1 MIPTDGFLFISSI
14 DNAARFIFYMSHAKD
29 NLIFRRRNSL
39 ATITIFSFLFLT
51 IITMNGAAL
60 SNGAIIASSYAQESA
75 LSPSDRSNQVLMG
88 VAMRGNLTSEK
99 QTEDNEIVAPRN
111 YYEQSF
117 KLIHDAGMNHV
128 RYLFYWESYEKN
140 PSQFMEELETVA
152 DTADKWGL
160 KVLYDNHQWHT
171 SSWLESRATGFPSY
185 LFEGNPELEVDSG
198 GNTNDESA
206 RIWWTDW
213 WDRSVKDVNGNDGW
227 SLLSQFLTKLVNT
240 LDSHPSTVGYEILSE
255 PQIHSD
261 DQWEK
266 VGQFNTFLVSELR
279 KVTQKTLA
287 FSQQVP
293 ASINAPNI
301 DVIPENQAKMVP
313 ANKNNV
319 VFKISLYGVSTDS
332 FQKARL
338 DGLVEAAQ
346 LADVPLYV
354 GEWNNVVREREGG
367 VFRISP
373 EESDL
378 TQEDTN
384 LFLQDFKRLNVWGWA
399 YWQWNFNSHRVPNF
413 NLILV
418 SENGTVEPTKYY
430 EQLRTAITSVYRQT

>member
-1 MIPTDGFLFISSI
+1 
-14 DNAARFIFYMSHAKD
+14 
-29 NLIFRRRNSL
+29 
-39 ATITIFSFLFLT
+39 
-51 IITMNGAAL
+51 MNGSTL
-60 SNGAIIASSYAQESA
+60 YNSSLIVPSYAQESS
-75 LSPSDRSNQVLMG
+75 LPSSSTTSPVLMG
-88 VAMRGNLTSEK
+88 VAMRGNHTSEK
-99 QTEDNEIVAPRN
+99 ETEENDIVAPRN
-111 YYEQSF
+111 YYEESF

-128 RYLFYWESYEKN
+128 RYLLYWESYEKN
-140 PSQFMEELETVA
+140 PSQFMEELSMVA
-152 DTADKWGL
+152 ETADKWGI

-171 SSWLESRATGFPSY
+171 SSWLESRATGFPSF
-185 LFEGNPELEVDSG
+185 LFEGNPELEMDSG
-198 GNTNDESA
+198 GNTNDDAA

-213 WDRSVKDVNGNDGW
+213 WNRSVKDSSGNDGW
-227 SLLSQFLTKLVNT
+227 SLLSKFLKNLVNT
-240 LDSHPSTVGYEILSE
+240 LDSHPSTIGYEILSE

-266 VGQFNTFLVSELR
+266 VGQFNTFMVNELR
-279 KVTQKTLA
+279 KVTQKTIA

-293 ASINAPNI
+293 ASINAPDI
-301 DVIPENQAKMVP
+301 DVIPENQAKMAP
-313 ANKNNV
+313 DNKNNV

-346 LADVPLYV
+346 LADVPIYV

-373 EESDL
+373 EASDL

-384 LFLQDFKRLNVWGWA
+384 LFLEDFNRLDVWGWA

-413 NLILV
+413 NLISI
-418 SENGTVEPTKYY
+418 SEDGSVQPTKYY
-430 EQLRTAITSVYRQT
+430 RQLQAAISDTYESSLSS

>member
-1 MIPTDGFLFISSI
+1 LVITQSKVHILYKSQ
-14 DNAARFIFYMSHAKD
+14 ATD
-29 NLIFRRRNSL
+29 NLNFQRSKCL
-39 ATITIFSFLFLT
+39 AMTITILCFLVST
-51 IITMNGAAL
+51 IMVISGTALYNSGLVVL
-60 SNGAIIASSYAQESA
+60 SNAQESVM
-75 LSPSDRSNQVLMG
+75 PSSSANNPVLMG
-88 VAMRGNLTSEK
+88 VAMRGNHTSEK
-99 QTEDNEIVAPRN
+99 ETEENEIVAPRN
-111 YYEQSF
+111 YYEESF

-128 RYLFYWESYEKN
+128 RYLLYWESYEKN

-152 DTADKWGL
+152 RTADKWGL

-171 SSWLESRATGFPSY
+171 SSWLESRATGFPSF
-185 LFEGNPELEVDSG
+185 LFEGNPELEMDSG
-198 GNTNDESA
+198 GNTNDEGA

-213 WDRSVKDVNGNDGW
+213 WNRSVKDSSGNDGW
-227 SLLSQFLTKLVNT
+227 SLLSEFLTKLVNT
-240 LDSHPSTVGYEILSE
+240 LDSHPSTIGYEILSE

-261 DQWEK
+261 DQWEQ
-266 VGQFNTFLVSELR
+266 VGQFNTFMVNELR
-279 KVTQKTLA
+279 KVTQKTIA

-301 DVIPENQAKMVP
+301 DVTPENQAKMVP

-338 DGLVEAAQ
+338 DGLVKAAR
-346 LADVPLYV
+346 LAEVPIYV

-373 EESDL
+373 ESSDL
-378 TQEDTN
+378 TQQEAD

-399 YWQWNFNSHRVPNF
+399 YWQWNYNSHRVPNF

-418 SENGTVEPTKYY
+418 SEDGTLEPTKYY
-430 EQLRTAITSVYRQT
+430 EQLKTAISEVYA

>member
-1 MIPTDGFLFISSI
+1 MICGPAVY
-14 DNAARFIFYMSHAKD
+14 N
-29 NLIFRRRNSL
+29 
-39 ATITIFSFLFLT
+39 
-51 IITMNGAAL
+51 NG
-60 SNGAIIASSYAQESA
+60 IIAYTYAQDNTQ
-75 LSPSDRSNQVLMG
+75 SPAGISNKVLMG
-88 VAMRGNLTSEK
+88 VAMRGNNTSEK
-99 QTEDNEIVAPRN
+99 QTEENDIVAPSN

-128 RYLFYWESYEKN
+128 RYLFYWESYVKN
-140 PSQFMEELETVA
+140 PSQFLEELETVA
-152 DTADKWGL
+152 ETADKWGL

-171 SSWLESRATGFPSY
+171 SSWLESRATGFPSF
-185 LFEGNPELEVDSG
+185 LFEGNPELEMDSG
-198 GNTNDESA
+198 GNTNDDAA

-213 WDRSVKDVNGNDGW
+213 WDRSVRDANGNDGW
-227 SLLSQFLTKLVNT
+227 TLLSQFLTTLVDT

-261 DQWEK
+261 DQWAK
-266 VGQFNTFLVSELR
+266 VGQFNTYMVNELR
-279 KVTQKTLA
+279 KVTQKTIA

-301 DVIPENQAKMVP
+301 DVIPENQAQMVP

-332 FQKARL
+332 FQRARL

-346 LADVPLYV
+346 LAGVPVYV

-378 TQEDTN
+378 TQAETN
-384 LFLQDFKRLNVWGWA
+384 LFLEDFKRIGVWGWA

-413 NLILV
+413 NLILI
-418 SENGTVEPTKYY
+418 SADGAVEPTKYY
-430 EQLRTAITSVYRQT
+430 DQLRNAIAGVYGQST

>member
-1 MIPTDGFLFISSI
+1 M
-14 DNAARFIFYMSHAKD
+14 
-29 NLIFRRRNSL
+29 
-39 ATITIFSFLFLT
+39 
-51 IITMNGAAL
+51 
-60 SNGAIIASSYAQESA
+60 
-75 LSPSDRSNQVLMG
+75 LMG
-88 VAMRGNLTSEK
+88 VAMRGNHTSEK
-99 QTEDNEIVAPRN
+99 ETEENDIVAPRN
-111 YYEQSF
+111 YYEESF

-128 RYLFYWESYEKN
+128 RYLLYWESYEKN
-140 PSQFMEELETVA
+140 PSQFMGELTSVA
-152 DTADKWGL
+152 RTADKWGI

-171 SSWLESRATGFPSY
+171 SSWLESRATGFPSF
-185 LFEGNPELEVDSG
+185 LFEGNPELEMDSG
-198 GNTNDESA
+198 GNTNDDAA

-213 WDRSVKDVNGNDGW
+213 WNRSVKDSSGNDGW
-227 SLLSQFLTKLVNT
+227 SLLSEFLKNLVNT
-240 LDSHPSTVGYEILSE
+240 LDNHPSTIGYEILSE

-266 VGQFNTFLVSELR
+266 VGQFNTFMVDELR
-279 KVTQKTLA
+279 KVTQKTIA

-301 DVIPENQAKMVP
+301 DVIPENQAKMAPV
-313 ANKNNV
+313 NKNNV

-346 LADVPLYV
+346 LADIPIYV

-373 EESDL
+373 EASDL
-378 TQEDTN
+378 TQEETN
-384 LFLQDFKRLNVWGWA
+384 LFLEDFNRLDVWGWA

-413 NLILV
+413 NLISI
-418 SENGTVEPTKYY
+418 SEDGSVQPTKYY
-430 EQLRTAITSVYRQT
+430 RQLQAAISDTHESSLSS

>member
-1 MIPTDGFLFISSI
+1 LNFKGENCLKIINVYFV
-14 DNAARFIFYMSHAKD
+14 
-29 NLIFRRRNSL
+29 
-39 ATITIFSFLFLT
+39 LT
-51 IITMNGAAL
+51 IIT
-60 SNGAIIASSYAQESA
+60 SSGVFLYNNDILIPPHVQGSG
-75 LSPSDRSNQVLMG
+75 SPSGSDNQLMG
-88 VAMRGNLTSEK
+88 VAMRGNHTSEK
-99 QTEDNEIVAPRN
+99 ETDESEAIVPRN

-128 RYLFYWESYEKN
+128 RYLLYWESYEKN
-140 PSQFMEELETVA
+140 PSKFMQELKTVA

-171 SSWLESRATGFPSY
+171 SSWLESRATGFPSF
-185 LFEGNPELEVDSG
+185 LFEGNPDFEEDSG
-198 GNTNDESA
+198 GNTNDEAA

-213 WDRSVKDVNGNDGW
+213 WNRSVRDSSGNDGW
-227 SLLSQFLTKLVNT
+227 SLLSEFLTKLVNT
-240 LDSHPSTVGYEILSE
+240 LDSHPSTAGYEILSE
-255 PQIHSD
+255 PQIHDD

-266 VGQFNTFLVSELR
+266 VGQFNTFMVNELR
-279 KVTQKTLA
+279 KITQKTIA

-301 DVIPENQAKMVP
+301 DVIPENQAKMAP

-319 VFKISLYGVSTDS
+319 VFKISLYGVSTEP

-338 DGLVEAAQ
+338 DGLVETSQ
-346 LADVPLYV
+346 LADIPIYV

-378 TQEDTN
+378 TQEDIN
-384 LFLQDFKRLNVWGWA
+384 HFLQEFRELSVWGWA
-399 YWQWNFNSHRVPNF
+399 FWRWDYKEHDVPNF
-413 NLILV
+413 NLLSV
-418 SENGTVEPTKYY
+418 SEGGEMATTEYY
-430 EQLRTAITSVYRQT
+430 QRLRDAILLLNPANSARQSSSETG

>member
-75 LSPSDRSNQVLMG
+75 LSPSDTSNQVLMG

-160 KVLYDNHQWHT
+160 KVLYDHHQWHT
-171 SSWLESRATGFPSY
+171 SSWLESRATGFPSF
-185 LFEGNPELEVDSG
+185 LFEGNPELEMDSG

-266 VGQFNTFLVSELR
+266 VGQFNTFMVSELR
-279 KVTQKTLA
+279 KVTQKTIA

>member
-1 MIPTDGFLFISSI
+1 LNIHS
-14 DNAARFIFYMSHAKD
+14 KE
-29 NLIFRRRNSL
+29 
-39 ATITIFSFLFLT
+39 FLT
-51 IITMNGAAL
+51 TSIFCYLASTIIVIPGITPQSM
-60 SNGAIIASSYAQESA
+60 SPIATSYAQQSG
-75 LSPSDRSNQVLMG
+75 LSSPAEVPTLMG
-88 VAMRGNLTSEK
+88 VAMRGNHTSEK
-99 QTEDNEIVAPRN
+99 ETEANEIVPPPN
-111 YYEQSF
+111 YYEESF
-117 KLIHDAGMNHV
+117 RLIHDAGLNHV
-128 RYLFYWESYEKN
+128 RYLLYWESFVRN
-140 PSQFMEELETVA
+140 PSLFMQELETVA
-152 DTADKWGL
+152 DTADRWGI

-171 SSWLESRATGFPSY
+171 SSWLESRATGFPSF
-185 LFEGNPELEVDSG
+185 LFTNNPQLEMESG
-198 GNTNDESA
+198 GNTNDEGA

-213 WDRSVKDVNGNDGW
+213 WNRSVKDANGNDGW
-227 SLLSQFLTKLVNT
+227 TLLSGFLTGLVDA

-266 VGQFNTFLVSELR
+266 VGQFNTFMVNELR
-279 KVTQKTLA
+279 KVTQKTIA

-293 ASINAPNI
+293 ASINAENI

-313 ANKNNV
+313 ADKSNV

-346 LADVPLYV
+346 LMGVPIYV

-373 EESDL
+373 EASDL
-378 TQEDTN
+378 TQEETE
-384 LFLQDFKRLNVWGWA
+384 LFLQDFKRLGVWGWA

-413 NLILV
+413 NLITIAEDGSV
-418 SENGTVEPTKYY
+418 QPTKYFG
-430 EQLRTAITSVYRQT
+430 QLQTAISNVYGPNLPA

>member
-1 MIPTDGFLFISSI
+1 M
-14 DNAARFIFYMSHAKD
+14 
-29 NLIFRRRNSL
+29 
-39 ATITIFSFLFLT
+39 
-51 IITMNGAAL
+51 MNGSTL
-60 SNGAIIASSYAQESA
+60 YNSSLIVPSYAQESS
-75 LSPSDRSNQVLMG
+75 LPSSSTTSPVLMG
-88 VAMRGNLTSEK
+88 VAMRGNHTSEK
-99 QTEDNEIVAPRN
+99 ETEENDIVAPRN
-111 YYEQSF
+111 YYEESF

-128 RYLFYWESYEKN
+128 RYLLYWESYEKN
-140 PSQFMEELETVA
+140 PSQFMEELSMVA
-152 DTADKWGL
+152 ETADKWGI

-171 SSWLESRATGFPSY
+171 SSWLESRATGFPSF
-185 LFEGNPELEVDSG
+185 LFEGNPELEMDSG
-198 GNTNDESA
+198 GNTNDDAA

-213 WDRSVKDVNGNDGW
+213 WNRSVKDSSGNDGW
-227 SLLSQFLTKLVNT
+227 SLLSKFLKNLVNT
-240 LDSHPSTVGYEILSE
+240 LDSHPSTIGYEILSE

-266 VGQFNTFLVSELR
+266 VGQFNTFMVNELR
-279 KVTQKTLA
+279 KVTQKTIA

-293 ASINAPNI
+293 ASINAPDI
-301 DVIPENQAKMVP
+301 DVIPENQAKMAP
-313 ANKNNV
+313 DNKNNV

-346 LADVPLYV
+346 LADVPIYV

-373 EESDL
+373 EASDL

-384 LFLQDFKRLNVWGWA
+384 LFLEDFNRLDVWGWA

-413 NLILV
+413 NLISI
-418 SENGTVEPTKYY
+418 SEDGSVQPTKYY
-430 EQLRTAITSVYRQT
+430 RQLQAAISDTYESSLSS